1 MFNRF
6 EEVPKNKLGFNSTF
20 SMPMSMAEAL
30 DSAIPI
36 WSLLGISAEEYHE
49 KHPLQKPV
57 ENKVEEEGKEQKPET
72 EETQFPVEQKEEEKK
87 E

>member
-1 MFNRF
+1 
-6 EEVPKNKLGFNSTF
+6 
-20 SMPMSMAEAL
+20 MSMAEAL

-36 WSLLGISAEEYHE
+36 WTLLGMTAEEYHE

-57 ENKVEEEGKEQKPET
+57 ENKIEEEEKEQKP
-72 EETQFPVEQKEEEKK
+72 ETQFPVEQKEEEKK